1 MSVTGTVWGECC
13 ITGGEEQPQSQGGLV
28 LWQIFSKSIVMT
40 TESRN
45 SFPCLCYRRLGE
57 NRIVAFSWCLIS
69 VGAVAVLHFVPCTW
83 YRCCHWWS
91 YCVWAGF
98 SKQFGGKNQFACRC
112 FILMGFFPSPW
123 RCPGTALARCGMGRG
138 CGEEVLAA
146 VWVLQEQVML
156 SGAREKHR
164 LSLNSETPWD
174 LCWVTLELERTC
186 PNWRAK
192 TQLLFVP
199 TCPCVITLQHHPCPL
214 ATCALCLLSKVF
226 AYEFI

>member
-112 FILMGFFPSPW
+112 FILMGFSPLH
-123 RCPGTALARCGMGRG
+123 GG
-138 CGEEVLAA
+138 VLAQLWLGVGWAGA
-146 VWVLQEQVML
+146 VVRRCWQQCGCCRSRSCSQEPGRNTDCHLTV
-156 SGAREKHR
+156 KH
-164 LSLNSETPWD
+164 
-174 LCWVTLELERTC
+174 
-186 PNWRAK
+186 
-192 TQLLFVP
+192 
-199 TCPCVITLQHHPCPL
+199 HG
-214 ATCALCLLSKVF
+214 TCA
-226 AYEFI
+226 E